1 MPLELP
7 RQGRPWPELRDEM
20 TAMRGN
26 DLDWKHGRHG
36 AYVWYASDELE
47 DVLREAFGMFLIEN
61 GLGMR
66 AFPSIARME
75 NETLA
80 MVRSLLHGDDETAGI
95 FTSGGTESI
104 FLGVLAMREWA
115 RHERPGITRPE
126 IVAPHSAH
134 PALNKIGR
142 AHV

>member
-7 RQGRPWPELRDEM
+7 PTGRPWAELHEEM
-20 TAMRGN
+20 SAMRGN
-26 DLDWKHGRHG
+26 DLDWKNGRHG

-47 DVLREAFGMFLIEN
+47 DVLREAFGMFLVEN

-80 MVRSLLHGDDETAGI
+80 MVRSSPGRRETAD
-95 FTSGGTESI
+95 
-104 FLGVLAMREWA
+104 L
-115 RHERPGITRPE
+115 
-126 IVAPHSAH
+126 
-134 PALNKIGR
+134 PA
-142 AHV
+142 AA